1 MLLTELY
8 AQEQLDQVILD
19 VFSDLNNYMIL
30 WFYVDTFRSNR
41 LTVTD
46 LTENLPKQIISIWL
60 YLICKKSCINFK

>member
-30 WFYVDTFRSNR
+30 WFYVDIFRSNR
-41 LTVTD
+41 QSHWEPAQANHFHLIIFD
-46 LTENLPKQIISIWL
+46 LQEIM
-60 YLICKKSCINFK
+60 Y